1 MRNDLH
7 IQNGINI
14 PGNELVITASRS
26 SGPGGQKVNKSSTKV
41 TVRWNVKNTS
51 ALNEEQKTRILESLK
66 SQLTVDGD
74 IIVNSEVSRSQFQ
87 NREMALIH
95 LAEKIQKALFIPKKR
110 KPTKISKSVKESR
123 LKTKKIRSSIK
134 KMRSKNFDV

>member
-14 PGNELVITASRS
+14 PGNELIITASRS

-51 ALNEEQKTRILESLK
+51 VLNDEQKARVIANLQ

-74 IIVNSEVSRSQFQ
+74 LIVNSEVSRSQYQ
-87 NREMALIH
+87 NREMALMH
-95 LAEKIQKALFIPKKR
+95 LAEKLQKALFIPKKR
-110 KPTKISKSVKESR
+110 KPTRISKSVKESR
-123 LKTKKIRSSIK
+123 LFTKKHRSLIK
-134 KMRSKNFDV
+134 KMRNKNQFD

>member
-1 MRNDLH
+1 MKNDLH

-14 PGNELVITASRS
+14 PANELIITASRS

-51 ALNEEQKTRILESLK
+51 VLNDEQKARVIANLQ

-74 IIVNSEVSRSQFQ
+74 LIVNSEVSRSQYQ
-87 NREMALIH
+87 NREMALMH
-95 LAEKIQKALFIPKKR
+95 LAEKLQAALFIPKKR
-110 KPTKISKSVKESR
+110 KPTRISKAVKESR
-123 LKTKKIRSSIK
+123 LQTKKLRSSIK
-134 KMRSKNFDV
+134 KMRSKNFDY